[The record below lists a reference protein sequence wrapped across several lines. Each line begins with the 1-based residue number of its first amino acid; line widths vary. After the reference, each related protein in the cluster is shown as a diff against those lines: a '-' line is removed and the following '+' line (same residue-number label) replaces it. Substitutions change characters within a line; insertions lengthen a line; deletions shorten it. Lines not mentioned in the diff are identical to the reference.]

1 MYEFGTDADYQAQLD
16 WAEDFVRTEVEPLDL
31 VFPNPYDRRDARA
44 MAAARPL
51 MDAVRAN
58 GLWACHLPPG
68 LGGGGYGQLKLA
80 LLNEI
85 LGRSVWAPTIFGCQ
99 APDSGNAEILAHF
112 GTDDQRKRYLQPL
125 LDGDIVSSFAMTEP
139 QGGSDPRLFTTTATR
154 HGDDWVLN
162 GEKWFATSARDAD
175 FFIVLAVTDPTVA
188 IHEGASMFIV
198 AADTPGFE
206 IVRELHV
213 GAEPATANVHGYLR
227 FTDARLPGDAILG
240 EPGTAFTIAQT
251 RLGGGR
257 VHHAMRTI
265 GQARK
270 ALEAMCERAVSRR
283 TRNGT
288 LADYG
293 QTQQAIARSWIEIE
307 QFRLLVLR
315 TAWLIDKH
323 QDYKRVRIDIA
334 AIKAAAP
341 DLLHNIVRR
350 AIHLHGA
357 LGVSTEMPFVRMLV
371 ESEWLALVDGP
382 TEVHEATIAKQ
393 LLREVTPAPDDFP
406 STHLPRLTAAALAK
420 LA

>member
-31 VFPNPYDRRDARA
+31 VFANPYDRRDTQA

-58 GLWACHLPPG
+58 GLWACHLPPE

-188 IHEGASMFIV
+188 IHEGASMFV
-198 AADTPGFE
+198 VPADAPGFE

-227 FTDARLPGDAILG
+227 FTDTALPADAILG
-240 EPGTAFTIAQT
+240 EPGAAFAIAQT

-270 ALEAMCERAVSRR
+270 ALDAMCERAVSRR

-323 QDYKRVRIDIA
+323 QDYTRVRIDIA

-393 LLREVTPAPDDFP
+393 LLRETTPAPDDFP